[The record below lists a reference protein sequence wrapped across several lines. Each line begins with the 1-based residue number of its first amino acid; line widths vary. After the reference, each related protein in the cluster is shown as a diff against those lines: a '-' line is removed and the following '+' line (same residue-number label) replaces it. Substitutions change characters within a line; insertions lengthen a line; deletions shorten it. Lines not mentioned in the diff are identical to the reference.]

1 MIDALFSQPNYLVA
15 KKALDG
21 IALRHEAIAS
31 NIANL
36 DTPGYRR
43 MDLAPSFRAELDRA
57 CSSANPRLIEDLTP
71 SLAPDPTALAAG
83 HDGNNVSLE
92 QEMVALS
99 QNSLSHAVESQLIT
113 GALQRMRLAITGK
126 Q

>member
-36 DTPGYRR
+36 DKPGYKRL
-43 MDLAPSFRAELDRA
+43 DLAPAFRAELDRA
-57 CSSANPRLIEDLTP
+57 CASANPTQIENLRPT
-71 SLAPDPTALAAG
+71 LAVDPTVG
-83 HDGNNVSLE
+83 TTGRDGNNVSLE
-92 QEMVALS
+92 HEMVALS
-99 QNSLSHAVESQLIT
+99 QNTLAHAVESQLIT
-113 GALQRMRLAITGK
+113 NALQRMRLAITGK
-126 Q
+126 